1 MLPENFKEQLAL
13 SAIRVAAMNCIDG
26 LSIGARIACSGKK
39 NANDFDS
46 FVAHLLSVAT
56 IVMLVKHVI
65 LTSSIAAVTFNGRL
79 LTPKE
84 VVDDTW
90 FFDHELC
97 KESKEKKPY
106 SNKVAKLKA
115 EYEKAMESY
124 NAAEAGREKGEGEGE
139 HEEG

>member
-1 MLPENFKEQLAL
+1 MRCLKDAAEPPLNKMHPHENSSL
-13 SAIRVAAMNCIDG
+13 
-26 LSIGARIACSGKK
+26 
-39 NANDFDS
+39 
-46 FVAHLLSVAT
+46 FVKSQ
-56 IVMLVKHVI
+56 LVKHVI
-65 LTSSIAAVTFNGRL
+65 LTSLIAAVTFNGRL
-79 LTPKE
+79 LTPKA

-124 NAAEAGREKGEGEGE
+124 NAAEAGGEKGEGEGE